1 MSKFIKKIT
10 KSKKN
15 PRNILV
21 LGTGFERLEELC
33 NSFSSIF
40 IISTT
45 EQVVRKRNL
54 IYKENFDHLELLPD
68 IDVIVMDRDQDL
80 HVSKLPQLLSRYQ
93 PIILVQGIELFGK
106 TEYKFLK
113 NYGYAVTQIFNDC
126 HLWRKL
132 N

>member
-21 LGTGFERLEELC
+21 LGTGFDRLEELC
-33 NSFSSIF
+33 DSFSSIF

-54 IYKENFDHLELLPD
+54 IYKENFDHLESLPD

-80 HVSKLPQLLSRYQ
+80 HVSKLPPLLSRYQ
-93 PIILVQGIELFGK
+93 PIILVQGVELFGK
-106 TEYKFLK
+106 AEYKFLK